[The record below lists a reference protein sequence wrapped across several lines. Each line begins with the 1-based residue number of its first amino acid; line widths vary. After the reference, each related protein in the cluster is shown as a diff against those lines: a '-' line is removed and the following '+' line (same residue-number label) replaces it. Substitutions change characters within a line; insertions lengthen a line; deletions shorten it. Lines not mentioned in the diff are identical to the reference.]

1 MEAKAPDVI
10 GRPWPEAEAILR
22 SAGCAYQI
30 ERTYPTKDFFPI
42 DEKQLYVIRG
52 QLSDGQLK
60 LTLAAKTVK
69 RPSPE
74 IDNPAKEV

>member
-10 GRPWPEAEAILR
+10 GRPWPEAEAILQ
-22 SAGCAYQI
+22 SAGCAYQL

-52 QLSDGQLK
+52 QWQPDGQLK

-69 RPSPE
+69 RPSPDE
-74 IDNPAKEV
+74 I